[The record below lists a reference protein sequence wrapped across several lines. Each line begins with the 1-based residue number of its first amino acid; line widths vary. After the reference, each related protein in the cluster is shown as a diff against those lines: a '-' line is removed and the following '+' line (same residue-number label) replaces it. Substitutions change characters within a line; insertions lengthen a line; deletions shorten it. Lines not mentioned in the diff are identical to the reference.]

1 MTTLEVRVIGAFHVC
16 RGGHLHHRR
25 CRHVLVI
32 GSVWQELAWRAACWG
47 YWDDGGDERHRW
59 QWWRLVP
66 LQQVRVAR
74 LDALEGVSTCAT
86 LQGRGVM
93 AYDVQ
98 NGPYTAG

>member
-1 MTTLEVRVIGAFHVC
+1 MMVEMSVID
-16 RGGHLHHRR
+16 
-25 CRHVLVI
+25 
-32 GSVWQELAWRAACWG
+32 GS
-47 YWDDGGDERHRW
+47 GGDM
-59 QWWRLVP
+59 VP

-93 AYDVQ
+93 AHDVQ